1 MNADPAR
8 PVPPWFGNT
17 ASQRLSPANPFDLA
31 RVRAALDAAGV
42 GVWEFDPQTG
52 ETQRSGAYD
61 AIYGYPQGFNGVW
74 DAETCLSHILPEDR
88 SAVEVAWTGAIERRE
103 AMHLTY
109 RVRRASDGKIRWVEA
124 HGMPW
129 PDAGAEP
136 LRYLGTLSD
145 ITERHQDDRQKEML
159 ISEMRHRVKNI
170 LANVQSLALHTG
182 RRAHS
187 VDEFLRAFGG
197 RLSALAHAHDLAV
210 EREGTGATLTA
221 VARAAL
227 EPWDKMGQIALN
239 GSDRRMTPRQAVALS
254 LALHELATNAVK
266 YGALS
271 APNGRVEIDTRETPE
286 GRINLTWQ
294 ERNGP
299 PPSTGTG
306 RGFGS
311 RLLLQALPV
320 ELAGKVALSLLPQGA
335 RCEVSFPLHPPTAV
349 PAAETGPGAQDQQIS
364 SAA

>member
-8 PVPPWFGNT
+8 PAPPWAGDAVARRT
-17 ASQRLSPANPFDLA
+17 SPANPFDLA

-52 ETQRSGAYD
+52 DTQRSGAYD
-61 AIYGYPQGFNGVW
+61 AIYGYPEGFDGVW
-74 DAETCLSHILPEDR
+74 DAETCLAHILPEDR
-88 SAVEVAWTGAIERRE
+88 PGVEVAWTEAIERRE
-103 AMHLTY
+103 PMHLTY
-109 RVRRASDGKIRWVEA
+109 RIRRACDGRVRWVEA

-129 PDAGAEP
+129 PDATAIP

-145 ITERHQDDRQKEML
+145 VTERQQDDRQKEVL
-159 ISEMRHRVKNI
+159 LSEMRHRVKNI

-182 RRAHS
+182 RRAQS
-187 VDEFLRAFGG
+187 VEEFLRAFGG
-197 RLSALAHAHDLAV
+197 RLSALAHAHDLSV
-210 EREGTGATLTA
+210 ERDGSGATLTA

-227 EPWDKMGQIALN
+227 EPWEKSGQIALT
-239 GSDRRMTPRQAVALS
+239 GTEHRVSPRQAVALS

-271 APNGRVEIDTRETPE
+271 DPNGRVEIEIRETPE
-286 GRINLTWQ
+286 GRIHLTWQ

-299 PPSTGTG
+299 PPSTDRA

-320 ELAGKVALSLLPQGA
+320 ELSGTVALTLLPQGA
-335 RCEVSFPLHPPTAV
+335 RCEISFPLRASGTSPVASARQGTADL
-349 PAAETGPGAQDQQIS
+349 AAST
-364 SAA
+364 AA